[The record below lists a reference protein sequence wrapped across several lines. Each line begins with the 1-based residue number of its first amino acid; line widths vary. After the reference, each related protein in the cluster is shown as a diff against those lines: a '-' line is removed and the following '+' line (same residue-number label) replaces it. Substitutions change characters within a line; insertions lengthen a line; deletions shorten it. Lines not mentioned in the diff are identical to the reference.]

1 MYNVLNLVE
10 AKNGWCISSAYSL
23 FLHQEAK
30 DYGLSGLEAIMENS
44 SEEVV

>member
-1 MYNVLNLVE
+1 MYRNLNLVK
-10 AKNGWCISSAYSL
+10 AKNGWFISSAYSL

-30 DYGLSGLEAIMENS
+30 GYGLSDLEAIMENS

>member
-1 MYNVLNLVE
+1 MYVAPKLVE
-10 AKNGWCISSAYSL
+10 AKNGWIISSAYSL